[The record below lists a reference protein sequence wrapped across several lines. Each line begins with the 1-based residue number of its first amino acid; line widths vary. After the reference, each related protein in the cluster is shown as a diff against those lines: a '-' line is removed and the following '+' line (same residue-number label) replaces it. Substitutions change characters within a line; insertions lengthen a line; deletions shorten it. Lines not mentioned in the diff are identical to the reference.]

1 MEESEEKKLSEL
13 WVPHLNCQKE
23 YYGSKLFQLFILN
36 INNIKILS
44 WAHSYH
50 ELLHR
55 LPSFSCTRSSL
66 RILLYMYS
74 LPIFHR
80 CGNQEQKGKQE
91 KLWQLSSDNTMNV
104 EWRKNRA
111 YYKC

>member
-23 YYGSKLFQLFILN
+23 YYGSKLFQPFILN

-74 LPIFHR
+74 LSIFHR